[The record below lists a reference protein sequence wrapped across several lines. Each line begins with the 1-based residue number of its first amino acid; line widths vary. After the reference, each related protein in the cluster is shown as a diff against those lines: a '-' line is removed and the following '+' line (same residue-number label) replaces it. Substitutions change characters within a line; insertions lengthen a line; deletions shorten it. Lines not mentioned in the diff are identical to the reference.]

1 MKKAKP
7 DEKVA
12 KESKK
17 MSKQRSSDRRQK
29 LDAQNSDIDLGH
41 VESPDGL
48 PSLLIPPTEG
58 SLSRASSDHASSL
71 LYGTTLN
78 PRNGILIAKSS
89 SLIFP
94 TGVEATVEEENQTR
108 STRTTAINLRL
119 DACETVRWPLKKKLI
134 LDNMQIA
141 AADIPV
147 KFLDG
152 TPLGNTLHKLS
163 LSKNRLCTVPSRLVN
178 CLPILKQLDL
188 SECELVALPETW
200 NLPQLRILNLS
211 LNKLTDFPEEVS
223 QTVSSIHFHSGSI
236 R

>member
-1 MKKAKP
+1 
-7 DEKVA
+7 
-12 KESKK
+12 

-29 LDAQNSDIDLGH
+29 LDAQNSDIDHGH
-41 VESPDGL
+41 VETPNGT
-48 PSLLIPPTEG
+48 PPPLIPPMEG

-71 LYGTTLN
+71 LYGKTLH

-119 DACETVRWPLKKKLI
+119 DACESVRWPMKKKLT

-152 TPLGNTLHKLS
+152 TLLGNTLHKLS
-163 LSKNRLCTVPSRLVN
+163 LSKNRLCTVPPRLVS
-178 CLPILKQLDL
+178 CLPILKHLDL
-188 SECELVALPETW
+188 SECELVALPEAW
-200 NLPQLRILNLS
+200 NLPLLRVLNLS

-223 QTVSSIHFHSGSI
+223 
-236 R
+236 